1 MFSDIE
7 TSLCLSELEIY
18 ITKIHI
24 VVENRSWHGSVGEE
38 GNNSNSC
45 QIPFWRGYLRSVR
58 QSLSLNMRQGMSNE
72 TELKRN
78 QVLEFF
84 RAVTSEARIP

>member
-18 ITKIHI
+18 ITNILI
-24 VVENRSWHGSVGEE
+24 VVENRSWHRSVGVEVK
-38 GNNSNSC
+38 NSNSC

-58 QSLSLNMRQGMSNE
+58 QSLSLNMRQGISNE
-72 TELKRN
+72 TELKRS
-78 QVLEFF
+78 QVLKFF
-84 RAVTSEARIP
+84 PAVTSEARIP